1 MAELPEDQKA
11 IFTTLSDELTAA
23 QPTFDLLD
31 GYYDGLQRL
40 EQLGLAIPPELLKF
54 TVVVNWPRV
63 VADALNERL
72 DPKGFRL
79 PDADSEASD
88 ALWNLWLRARMG
100 EQDMLS
106 RLDYQIYGRTYKCV
120 GTNEAD
126 PSTPLITV
134 ESPRNVITKRN
145 ERTGL
150 VEAGLRMYD
159 IVNGQPTAATLYL
172 PNETKFLT
180 SNGGSWEVE
189 DTDEHNIGVVPVVP
203 AFRRR
208 RSQIPAGR
216 LLQGVSVMQDVI
228 PMTDSAARVIT
239 NAQVAQ
245 ETHAVPQRYAL
256 GVSQGDFADQNGEPL
271 PVWEAYFGSVWAL
284 TSKDAKVGNLQSSD
298 MANFQRM
305 VELYARMASG
315 VSALP
320 PNYFGLSADDAA
332 SADAIR
338 SREARLVKSAEIDQ
352 KTLGYSDAETMRIVM
367 KFIDGAGAD
376 PLDGLETLW
385 YDAGT
390 PTVAQR
396 ADAVVKKYTATD
408 AQGRTLLPAEA
419 AWEELGYSPTQIA
432 RLKKMRAEEAQ
443 DPQLERL
450 ITAQTA

>member
-11 IFTTLSDELTAA
+11 IFTTLSDELSAA

-79 PDADSEASD
+79 PDADSKASD
-88 ALWNLWLRARMG
+88 ELWNLWLRARMG

-172 PNETKFLT
+172 PNETIFLV

-189 DTDEHNIGVVPVVP
+189 DTDAHGIGVVPVVP

-284 TSKDAKVGNLQSSD
+284 TSPDAKVGNLQSSD

-338 SREARLVKSAEIDQ
+338 SRESRLVKSAEIDQ

-367 KFIDGAGAD
+367 KFIDGPDAD

-432 RLKKMRAEEAQ
+432 RLKKMRLEEAQ

>member
-79 PDADSEASD
+79 PAADSQASD

-172 PNETKFLT
+172 PNETIFLT
-180 SNGGSWEVE
+180 SNGGSWNVD
-189 DTDEHNIGVVPVVP
+189 DTDQHNIGVVPVVP

-284 TSKDAKVGNLQSSD
+284 TNKDAKVGNLQSSD

-338 SREARLVKSAEIDQ
+338 SRESRLVKSAEIDQ

-367 KFIDGAGAD
+367 KFIDGPDAD

-432 RLKKMRAEEAQ
+432 RLKQMRLEEAQ

>member
-79 PDADSEASD
+79 PAADSEASD

-126 PSTPLITV
+126 PTTPLITV

-172 PNETKFLT
+172 PNETIFLT
-180 SNGGSWEVE
+180 SNGGSWNVD
-189 DTDEHNIGVVPVVP
+189 DTDQHGIGVVPVVP

-284 TSKDAKVGNLQSSD
+284 TNKDAKVGNLQSSD

-338 SREARLVKSAEIDQ
+338 SRESRLVKSAEIDQ

-367 KFIDGAGAD
+367 KFIDGPDAD

-432 RLKKMRAEEAQ
+432 RLKQMRLEEAQ